1 MKLSVGKKSNIII
14 SVQLSF
20 CCMGVCTMLITT
32 AQDGGDYKY
41 EILIIIC
48 SVMGL
53 FDGCFVTLIGP
64 IAFDLCG
71 PLGASQA
78 IGSLLGLFSIP
89 MTVGPPVAG
98 IIYDKVHI
106 DEKLNNC
113 LLIIIS
119 VFSSLRVITQHF
131 WQLEFL
137 P

>member
-1 MKLSVGKKSNIII
+1 
-14 SVQLSF
+14 
-20 CCMGVCTMLITT
+20 MLITT

-71 PLGASQA
+71 PFGASQA

-98 IIYDKVHI
+98 IIYDKGHI
-106 DEKLNNC
+106 YDMLDNC

-119 VFSSLRVITQHF
+119 VFSSLRVIIQHF